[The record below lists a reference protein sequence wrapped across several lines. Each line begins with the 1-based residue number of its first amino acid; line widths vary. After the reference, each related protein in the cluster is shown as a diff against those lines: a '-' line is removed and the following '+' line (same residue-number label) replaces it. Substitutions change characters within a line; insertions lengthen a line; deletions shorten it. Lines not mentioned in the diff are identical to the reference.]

1 MSLLAQLHDL
11 KLSLDQFRPSVDITP
26 DEEQRIA
33 HAAAKLVAM
42 MDSVSS
48 RTRGGGGGVQRGNDH
63 EETPETLLSIARQ
76 YGVRVADLRRHNAH
90 LQHFDDTEPL
100 PRNTPVKIKGTG
112 RGGAGGAGG
121 GSSSSSPHYS
131 DRGGGGGGAAA
142 GRGDAG
148 MSADRTFPSYP
159 SQNSKVVFD
168 TVRSIARDQNVTI
181 DALISANRILARY
194 DVDEALPQDLDIAI
208 PSNVPPA
215 QRTYVLTFSGE
226 TVRSV
231 ADSVAHCRAEDL
243 LACNPQLGSIGL
255 DTRLPE
261 GTRVALPR

>member
-11 KLSLDQFRPSVDITP
+11 KLSLDQFRPSVDISP

-42 MDSVSS
+42 MDAVSS
-48 RTRGGGGGVQRGNDH
+48 RSRSSGGHLRNDIDDA
-63 EETPETLLSIARQ
+63 PETLLSIARQ
-76 YGVRVADLRRHNAH
+76 YGIRVADLRKHNAH

-100 PRNTPVKIKGTG
+100 PRNTPVKIKGTSKNHG
-112 RGGAGGAGG
+112 GG
-121 GSSSSSPHYS
+121 GSSTSSPHYS
-131 DRGGGGGGAAA
+131 DRAAA
-142 GRGDAG
+142 RDQI
-148 MSADRTFPSYP
+148 ADRAIQQPYSSAALPVRQPDST
-159 SQNSKVVFD
+159 KVVFD
-168 TVRSIARDQNVTI
+168 SIRSIARDQNVTI
-181 DALISANRILARY
+181 DALLSANRILARF
-194 DVDEALPQDLDIAI
+194 DVDEALPQDLDIVI

-231 ADSVAHCRAEDL
+231 ADSVAHCRPEDL
-243 LACNPQLGSIGL
+243 LASNPQLGSIGL

>member
-11 KLSLDQFRPSVDITP
+11 KLSLDQFRPSIDISP

-33 HAAAKLVAM
+33 HAAAKLVSM
-42 MDSVSS
+42 MDAVSS
-48 RTRGGGGGVQRGNDH
+48 RSRVGAGSNGGHGRNDVDDA
-63 EETPETLLSIARQ
+63 PETLLSIARQ
-76 YGVRVADLRRHNAH
+76 YGIRVADLRKHNAH

-112 RGGAGGAGG
+112 KSGGGGG

-131 DRGGGGGGAAA
+131 DRAAA
-142 GRGDAG
+142 RDPV
-148 MSADRTFPSYP
+148 ADRSQHYHPAATAALQ
-159 SQNSKVVFD
+159 QNSKVVFD
-168 TVRSIARDQNVTI
+168 SIRSIARDQNVTI
-181 DALISANRILARY
+181 DALLSANRVLARF
-194 DVDEALPQDLDIAI
+194 DVDEALPQDLDIVI

-231 ADSVAHCRAEDL
+231 ADSVAHCRPEDL